1 MKKLLVCIDGSAYA
15 DNVVSHAAWAAN
27 RLNVGIDLLH
37 VLHHPSDY
45 QAPHDDHTGAIGLG
59 ARKDLMEE
67 LVKVDQ
73 QRAKLDQQKGHLI
86 LAHAEKKLKKLNV
99 EKINPIHRRGSLPET
114 IKDFEKDAD
123 IIFIGKRGEQAN
135 LESEF
140 LGSNLEK
147 VARSIHKPLFLV
159 SRYLKPI
166 HKFLIAYDGK
176 DNANKAVDFACLSK
190 LLQGLECHIL
200 TVGQDLP
207 DASGPAIKKLQKA
220 GYKVVSHHE
229 DDGQVD
235 KVIADY
241 VAEKSM
247 DLLLTGAY
255 AHSRVRTLLLGST
268 TSKLIKSCHVPVM
281 LFR

>member
-27 RLNVGIDLLH
+27 RLNAEIDLLH
-37 VLHHPSDY
+37 VLCHPSDY
-45 QAPHDDHTGAIGLG
+45 EAPHDDHTGAIGLG

-73 QRAKLDQQKGHLI
+73 QRAKLDQKKGHLI
-86 LAHAEKKLKKLNV
+86 LVHAEKKLKKLHV

-114 IKDFEKDAD
+114 IKDFENEAD
-123 IIFIGKRGEQAN
+123 IIFIGKRGKQAN

-159 SRYLKPI
+159 SRYLRPI

-176 DNANKAVDFACLSK
+176 DNANKAVDFACSSK
-190 LLQGLECHIL
+190 LLQGLDCHIL
-200 TVGQDLP
+200 TVGQSLSES
-207 DASGPAIKKLQKA
+207 AGFAVKKLQKS
-220 GYKVVSHHE
+220 GYTITNHHE
-229 DDGQVD
+229 TDGQVD

-241 VAEKSM
+241 VAEKSIN
-247 DLLLTGAY
+247 LLLTGAY

-268 TSKLIKSCHVPVM
+268 T
-281 LFR
+281 